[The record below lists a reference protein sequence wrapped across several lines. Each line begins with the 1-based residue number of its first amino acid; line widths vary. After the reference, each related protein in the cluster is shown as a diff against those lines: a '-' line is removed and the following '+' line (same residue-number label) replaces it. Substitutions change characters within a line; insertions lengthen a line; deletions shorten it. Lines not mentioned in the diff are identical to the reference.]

1 MNPMRK
7 ERKALNDI
15 RKKRIAMNNMSR
27 EREREGE
34 DDRQIKNN
42 E

>member
-1 MNPMRK
+1 MRK

-15 RKKRIAMNNMSR
+15 WKKRIAMNNMSR